1 MTKHDPGA
9 YSVVVFDRLGRRR
22 GIRIRANFMQ
32 SVKLAERWKRMTGG
46 SAVVIRCIYNTEIRR
61 ELWASQPSR

>member
-9 YSVVVFDRLGRRR
+9 YSVVVFDRLG
-22 GIRIRANFMQ
+22 
-32 SVKLAERWKRMTGG
+32 
-46 SAVVIRCIYNTEIRR
+46 SAVVMRCIYNTEIRR